1 MTDQLLAPPTHLSP
15 TESLRLSQLAPKWLR
30 SQAPS
35 NLPYPLSLLTTS
47 ESAEQW
53 QANENLMVACLRTG
67 DDETASICLDKLS
80 QRFGPDNE
88 RVQALRGLY
97 EEATATDEQA
107 LLKVLKSYDEIL
119 EEKPAN
125 VPVMKRKV
133 ALLRGLGRLDQATK
147 TLTELLDSS
156 PIDAEA
162 WAELAELYFSQ
173 SMHSQAV
180 FCLEEVLLIMP
191 NAWNIHARL
200 GETLYVSAGAAED
213 AGGKLKL
220 LADAQR
226 SFCRSIELCDD
237 YLRGYY
243 GLKLT
248 SQRLLEVLSK
258 SGGKPPKTQSSD
270 ATVGDLPPPS
280 VASVEKLRELST
292 KKLSEIVRRSM
303 SGERGWDGYDQAEL
317 IAARELLDR
326 DTQSVQR

>member
-1 MTDQLLAPPTHLSP
+1 MIDQLLAPPTQISH

-35 NLPYPLSLLTTS
+35 SLPYPLSLLTTS

-53 QANENLMVACLRTG
+53 QANENLLVACLRTG
-67 DDETASICLDKLS
+67 DDETAYICLEQLS

-97 EEATATDEQA
+97 EEATAADDKA
-107 LLKVLKSYDEIL
+107 LLNVLKGYDELL

-125 VPVMKRKV
+125 IPVLKRKV
-133 ALLRGLGRLDQATK
+133 ALLRGLGKVADATK
-147 TLTELLDSS
+147 ALTELLDSS

-162 WAELAELYFSQ
+162 WAELAELYFLQ
-173 SMHSQAV
+173 GAHAQAV
-180 FCLEEVLLIMP
+180 FCLEEVLLITP
-191 NAWNIHARL
+191 NAWN
-200 GETLYVSAGAAED
+200 D
-213 AGGKLKL
+213 AGSKLKL

-248 SQRLLEVLSK
+248 SQRLLEALSQT
-258 SGGKPPKTQSSD
+258 SNKPQKAQSSD

-303 SGERGWDGYDQAEL
+303 GGGKGWDGYDQAEL
-317 IAARELLDR
+317 IAVKELLNR

>member
-53 QANENLMVACLRTG
+53 QANENLMIACLRTG

-200 GETLYVSAGAAED
+200 GETLFVSAGAAED

-248 SQRLLEVLSK
+248 SQLLLEILSK
-258 SGGKPPKTQSSD
+258 SGG
-270 ATVGDLPPPS
+270 
-280 VASVEKLRELST
+280 
-292 KKLSEIVRRSM
+292 
-303 SGERGWDGYDQAEL
+303 
-317 IAARELLDR
+317 
-326 DTQSVQR
+326 